1 MEQSERTFIGAEIID
16 TDILNRLPEAH
27 RRLLKNENG
36 FILFGGGLHVRGAV
50 LSPEWHSLRKVWFGD
65 LALHRLFPA
74 ITETDVPFAQ
84 DCLGDQFVL
93 REDTVHKLDAETG
106 TLRNFG
112 MDLEVFLSCAR
123 ENPVE
128 FLSLQPLQ
136 QFQLE
141 GGELRPG
148 QLLSV
153 YPPFIFE
160 ESAQSVSLKAI
171 SMFDRIG
178 FLAELASQVEGLAN
192 GTKVRLDVVNLP
204 ENEI

>member
-1 MEQSERTFIGAEIID
+1 MEQSNRTFNGAEITD
-16 TDILNRLPEAH
+16 TDILNRLPESY

-36 FILFGGGLHVRGAV
+36 FILFDGGLHVRGAV
-50 LSPEWHSLRKVWFGD
+50 LSPEWHSLRKVWFDD
-65 LALHRLFPA
+65 LALHGLFPA

-84 DCLGDQFVL
+84 DCLGNQFVL
-93 REDTVHKLDAETG
+93 RSGLVHKLDAETG
-106 TLRNFG
+106 TLGNLQ
-112 MDLEVFLSCAR
+112 MDLEAFLNCAR

-136 QFQLE
+136 QFQFE
-141 GGELRPG
+141 GGELKPG

-160 ESAQSVSLKAI
+160 ESTKSVSLRAI
-171 SMFDRIG
+171 SMFDRIR
-178 FLAELASQVEGLAN
+178 FLSDFASQVVALAK
-192 GTKVRLDVVNLP
+192 GTKVRINVVNSP